1 VNIRAH
7 DVIVVGGGPAG
18 SASAC
23 FFAERGKR
31 VLLLDAA
38 RFPRRKA
45 CAEYV
50 SPGGVAILERLG
62 VLERIRSAEAGRWL
76 RGMRIKAP
84 SGECHLI
91 EYSDNGGKETQN
103 ALSVSRLVLD
113 AALLDEA
120 RARGAE
126 VRENFRVRDVL
137 LKNGRALGVVGPFG
151 AQLEA
156 QLVVGADGL
165 NSIVAR
171 AMGVRGVPG
180 WPRRLGLVA
189 HWSGVDWPEDYGW
202 MLVGPRDYVGV
213 APLDDNGLLT
223 VGLVRRMPVTR
234 LGSATAAIEA
244 SLAHFPELQ
253 KRLSRGHI
261 NGPVVGIGPL
271 SRRVRH
277 PAGAGYALVGD
288 AAGFFDPFT
297 GEGIFRALRGAQLLA
312 AGPGTYA
319 VERRKA
325 FAAKERL
332 VALIQVFVQ
341 TPRLMN
347 FVIHRLQQRP
357 RLARELGSALGDLQP
372 ARLDLVWRLLGP

>member
-1 VNIRAH
+1 MAAY

-31 VLLLDAA
+31 VLLVDAA

-45 CAEYV
+45 CAEYI
-50 SPGGVAILERLG
+50 SPGGAAILERLG
-62 VLERIRSAEAGRWL
+62 VLERIRSAGAGRWL
-76 RGMRIKAP
+76 RGMRIQAP
-84 SGECHLI
+84 SGERHLV
-91 EYSDNGGKETQN
+91 EYADNSGGQKRY

-120 RARGAE
+120 RARGVE
-126 VRENFRVRDVL
+126 VRENFRARDVWL
-137 LKNGRALGVVGPFG
+137 TQRRAHGIVGPSG
-151 AQLEA
+151 ARLEA
-156 QLVVGADGL
+156 ELVVGADGL
-165 NSIVAR
+165 HSIVAR
-171 AMGVRGVPG
+171 AMGTRQPAG

-189 HWSGVDWPEDYGW
+189 HWAGVDWPEDHGW
-202 MLVGPRDYVGV
+202 LMVGPRDYVGV
-213 APLDDNGLLT
+213 APLDDKGLLT
-223 VGLVRRMPVTR
+223 VGYVRRMPLKR
-234 LGSATAAIEA
+234 LGSAATAMQAG
-244 SLAHFPELQ
+244 LAQYPELA

-261 NGPVVGIGPL
+261 SGPVLGGGPL
-271 SRRVRH
+271 ARRVRQ

-312 AGPGTYA
+312 AGPDTYA
-319 VERRKA
+319 AERSQA

-332 VALIQVFVQ
+332 VALVQVFVQ

-357 RLARELGSALGDLQP
+357 RLARELGRVLGDLQP